1 MTSNLFSTPRANGPI
16 AGKLSIPGS
25 KSLTNREILLSAIA
39 NGKSILKKPLISR
52 DSELMIAAIESLGAE
67 VVRGQ
72 DSLQITPAT
81 LNKTA
86 TIHCGLAG
94 TVMRFVPLL
103 ATLNKGRIT
112 FEADKEAASRPL
124 EGVFNSLQ
132 QLAVEYEKGSASF
145 PFTVITSGEVN
156 AEGVTLDASKS
167 SQFVS
172 ALMLV
177 APRFEKGL
185 VITHKGEALPSIP
198 HIEMTIK
205 CLQDRGVKIHKQS
218 KTSWKVEPAE
228 IQSREITIEP
238 DLSNAGAFLA
248 GVMVT
253 GGELEITDWPKQT
266 TQVGYQ
272 YIKLLTQMGASFE
285 FTDDGLK
292 VSSDGVIHGINADLS
307 EAGELTPTIAALA
320 VLADSPSELSG
331 IAHLR
336 GHETDRLK
344 ALSTEINR
352 IGGNAQETAD
362 GLVITPKELTGG
374 QWLTYHDHRMATTG
388 AIIGL
393 KTPIQIENIETT
405 AKTMPDFKEMWMEMV
420 S

>member
-1 MTSNLFSTPRANGPI
+1 MFSAPQATGPI
-16 AGKLSIPGS
+16 AGKLTIPGS

-39 NGKSILKKPLISR
+39 TEKSVLKKPLISR
-52 DSELMIAAIESLGAE
+52 DSELMLDAIRALGAE
-67 VVRGQ
+67 VIKTQ

-81 LNKTA
+81 LDKNA
-86 TIHCGLAG
+86 TVHCGLAG
-94 TVMRFVPLL
+94 TVMRFVPLI
-103 ATLNKGRIT
+103 ATLNKGQIT
-112 FEADKEAASRPL
+112 FEADKEAAARPL
-124 EGVFNSLQ
+124 NGVFDALDK
-132 QLAVEYEKGSASF
+132 LAVEYKLGSESF
-145 PFTVITSGEVN
+145 PFTVFGKGGVN
-156 AEGVTLDASKS
+156 AEQVVLDASKS

-172 ALMLV
+172 ALMLA

-185 VITHKGEALPSIP
+185 VITHKGEELPSIP

-205 CLQDRGVKIHKQS
+205 CLEDRGVKIHRQS
-218 KTSWKVEPAE
+218 PTSWRVEAAE

-238 DLSNAGAFLA
+238 DLSNAGVFLA
-248 GVMVT
+248 GVMVAA
-253 GGELEITDWPKQT
+253 GELVINDWPKQT
-266 TQVGYQ
+266 TQVGNQ
-272 YIKLLTQMGASFE
+272 YIELLTQMGASFE
-285 FTDDGLK
+285 FTSDGLK
-292 VSSDGVIHGINADLS
+292 ISSNGEIHGINADLS

-320 VLADSPSELSG
+320 VLADSPSTLSG

-336 GHETDRLK
+336 GHETDRLR

-352 IGGNAQETAD
+352 IGGNAEETAD

-405 AKTMPDFKEMWMEMV
+405 AKTMPDFKNMWLEMV

>member
-1 MTSNLFSTPRANGPI
+1 MFSAPQATGPI
-16 AGKLSIPGS
+16 AGKLTIPGS

-39 NGKSILKKPLISR
+39 TEKSVLKKPLISR
-52 DSELMIAAIESLGAE
+52 DSELMLDAIRALGAE
-67 VVRGQ
+67 VIKTQ

-81 LNKTA
+81 LDKNA
-86 TIHCGLAG
+86 TVHCGLAG
-94 TVMRFVPLL
+94 TVMRFVPLI
-103 ATLNKGRIT
+103 ATLNKGQIT
-112 FEADKEAASRPL
+112 FEADKEAAARPL
-124 EGVFNSLQ
+124 NGVFDALDN
-132 QLAVEYEKGSASF
+132 LAVEYKLGSESF
-145 PFTVITSGEVN
+145 PFTVFGKGGVN
-156 AEGVTLDASKS
+156 AEQVVLDASKS

-172 ALMLV
+172 ALMLA

-205 CLQDRGVKIHKQS
+205 CLEDRGVKIHRQS
-218 KTSWKVEPAE
+218 PTSWRVEAAE

-238 DLSNAGAFLA
+238 DLSNAGVFLA
-248 GVMVT
+248 GVMVAA
-253 GGELEITDWPKQT
+253 GELVINDWPKQT
-266 TQVGYQ
+266 TQVGNQ
-272 YIKLLTQMGASFE
+272 YIELLTQMGASFE
-285 FTDDGLK
+285 FTSDGLK
-292 VSSDGVIHGINADLS
+292 ISSNGEIHGINADLS

-320 VLADSPSELSG
+320 VLADSPSTLSG

-336 GHETDRLK
+336 GHETDRLR

-352 IGGNAQETAD
+352 IGGNAEETAD

-374 QWLTYHDHRMATTG
+374 QWFTYHDHRMATTG

-393 KTPIQIENIETT
+393 TTPIQIENIETS
-405 AKTMPDFKEMWMEMV
+405 AKTMPDFKNMWLEMV